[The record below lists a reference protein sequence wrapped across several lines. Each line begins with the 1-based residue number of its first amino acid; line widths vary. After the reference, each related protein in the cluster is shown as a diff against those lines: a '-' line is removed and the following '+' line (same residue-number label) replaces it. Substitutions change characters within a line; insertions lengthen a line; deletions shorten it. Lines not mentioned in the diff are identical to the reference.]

1 MENKTY
7 KLIGSDQQNLG
18 KKKPGEKKTTKKT
31 HKPGKQINKVNTTS
45 NQKKQAI

>member
-18 KKKPGEKKTTKKT
+18 KKKPGVKKT

>member
-18 KKKPGEKKTTKKT
+18 KKKPGVKKTKKT

-45 NQKKQAI
+45 NQNKQAI